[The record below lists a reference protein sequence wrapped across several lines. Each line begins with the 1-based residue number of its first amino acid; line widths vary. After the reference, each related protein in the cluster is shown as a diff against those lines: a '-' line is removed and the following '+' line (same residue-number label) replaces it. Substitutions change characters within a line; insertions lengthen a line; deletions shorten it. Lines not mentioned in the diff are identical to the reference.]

1 MSYRFSQ
8 LYNLQAVHTKYKT
21 KKLLQVAL
29 MPELKSPIVRYREHL
44 DLVDNFLNFSKKP
57 G

>member
-1 MSYRFSQ
+1 M
-8 LYNLQAVHTKYKT
+8 YNLQAVHTKYKT

>member
-1 MSYRFSQ
+1 M
-8 LYNLQAVHTKYKT
+8 YNFQAVHTKYKT